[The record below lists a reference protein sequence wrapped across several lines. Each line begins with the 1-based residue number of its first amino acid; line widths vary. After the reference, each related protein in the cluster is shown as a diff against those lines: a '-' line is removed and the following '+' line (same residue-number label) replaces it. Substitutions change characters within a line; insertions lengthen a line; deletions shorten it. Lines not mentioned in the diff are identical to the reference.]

1 MYRVESN
8 MGGYLMR
15 SLASAVSPIRLVR
28 SPLIFNTSSI
38 YRSKASHR
46 IRVSFDTPSAL
57 SICCWLA
64 VIEAWRRSDS
74 CMRLKREEDELAEML
89 SQRLLAAASSPD
101 EAVI

>member
-1 MYRVESN
+1 MGSSKEKLVSEMSISSHEGGTSVLKMRINLLREMYRVESN

-57 SICCWLA
+57 SICC
-64 VIEAWRRSDS
+64 
-74 CMRLKREEDELAEML
+74 
-89 SQRLLAAASSPD
+89 
-101 EAVI
+101 